1 MPANPYPSP
10 LGRCSAFSIDARKE
24 EPACRSI
31 FQAVERRTVVQ
42 IGQASLHGAREAGNP
57 QTVQVVMAPALA
69 RNVRPDQLGCH
80 WTHVGGLVDLGGS
93 EERLWHCTH
102 THAGYPTQTL
112 KLPYRNYS
120 ARTSPQSDV
129 VMLELRQRLHR
140 RSQRPLPRL
149 VSRGCPRDGGDRP
162 VIFRELAPTEPAEYM
177 RLMKANMPPPHTQL
191 TSGSGKISR
200 QRS

>member
-1 MPANPYPSP
+1 MPTNPYPSP
-10 LGRCSAFSIDARKE
+10 LGRCSAPSVDARKE

-69 RNVRPDQLGCH
+69 RDVRPDQLGCH

-93 EERLWHCTH
+93 EERLLHRTH
-102 THAGYPTQTL
+102 TGYPTQTL
-112 KLPYRNYS
+112 KLPCRNDS
-120 ARTSPQSDV
+120 ARTSPQADV

-149 VSRGCPRDGGDRP
+149 VSRGCPRDGGDWP
-162 VIFRELAPTEPAEYM
+162 VIFRELPPTEPAEYM
-177 RLMKANMPPPHTQL
+177 RLMKANMTPPHTHPQL
-191 TSGSGKISR
+191 RSGSGNISR